1 MVAIKRRTRRANRQA
16 TGKCVAIALVVVIVA
31 FVFFGDG
38 SDDYSSQ
45 ESLTT
50 LSDSILSQRQA
61 DKRSDNEKVVDAI
74 DGTHTTNNGYFA
86 DYLYERENPAFRQQS
101 VPNWKESEEKA
112 AALMKDIKGSIR
124 SCQYLSDDH
133 RILRHAV
140 CSKETTMI
148 VAYNSAPFERS
159 WCGVKIPPHSSI
171 MAPMLCKEAVKLF
184 PSNYDS
190 ITGKGMPSIVIRG
203 SKGSSDAVTDF
214 DCDIPCK
221 VDQGV
226 SGLEVFIEGTDWKI
240 VRTSDDPSKTKEA
253 NVERHAYR
261 SDIYYS
267 TTSSDSSVPLSLFS
281 FEKFNIFT
289 PPVQW
294 DEVKPSGSY
303 LIDSKCDTQA
313 SRRHRWQEALSS
325 RTDVVRY
332 GKCNH
337 DTDLPD
343 GMSLEVKADR
353 LKLLQSH
360 RFNLAFEAGQ
370 AKDYVT
376 NIVYE
381 AFESGT
387 LPIVLGAANVKDI
400 FPPNSFISAG
410 DFMTWDKLSIFVKD
424 VVENKSKWESYQK
437 WRTDQLAKDA
447 FSQRHNFTRTPPTC
461 RLCRWAYAKK
471 YGLGWN
477 HEEQSV
483 RKNALPRNMCVDEK
497 KSLVIQPFRESWHA
511 NIDEIVEDILIPSLK
526 GLCNEVEL
534 SPIVIKQES
543 LSIER
548 QLFEHDGVVDMIITS
563 NGVNSNGDILLRL
576 TFPIKNKGGAYFPD
590 AHTLVPTV
598 RGALVSSIAIQDSK
612 VKVMVLA
619 SWDTKIWSPC
629 EGVVEVT
636 IQSQGK
642 QGMHADEHR
651 KIRVIVEDISSLHDK
666 ATEFYPSSYGKLMTQ
681 DFVDPLETL
690 YLE

>member
-1 MVAIKRRTRRANRQA
+1 MVAIKRPAHKANRKA
-16 TGKCVAIALVVVIVA
+16 TGQCVTIALVVVIVT
-31 FVFFGDG
+31 FVFFGDR
-38 SDDYSSQ
+38 SEHDSSQ
-45 ESLTT
+45 ASLTA
-50 LSDSILSQRQA
+50 LSNSIFSQRHVDQQT
-61 DKRSDNEKVVDAI
+61 DNQKWVDPIA
-74 DGTHTTNNGYFA
+74 GAHTTNNGYFA

-112 AALMKDIKGSIR
+112 ATFFKNVEESIR

-133 RILRHAV
+133 RLLRHAI
-140 CSKETTMI
+140 CSEETTKI
-148 VAYNSAPFERS
+148 IAYNSAPFERS
-159 WCGVKIPPHSSI
+159 WCGVQIPPHSSV
-171 MAPMLCKEAVKLF
+171 MAPILCKEPVQLF

-190 ITGKGMPSIVIRG
+190 ITGLNMPPIVIRG
-203 SKGSSDAVTDF
+203 SKGASDAVTDV

-221 VDQGV
+221 VDQGI
-226 SGLEVFIEGTDWKI
+226 SGLELFIEGTDWKI
-240 VRTSDDPSKTKEA
+240 VQTSDDPSKTKEA
-253 NVERHAYR
+253 QLERHAYR

-281 FEKFNIFT
+281 FDKFNIFT

-303 LIDSKCDTQA
+303 LIDTKCITQT
-313 SRRHRWQEALSS
+313 SRRHRWQEAISS
-325 RTDVVRY
+325 RTEVVSY

-337 DTDLPD
+337 NTDLPD
-343 GMSLEVKADR
+343 GMSLEVKTDR
-353 LKLLQSH
+353 LKLLQTH

-376 NIVYE
+376 EIVYE

-387 LPIVLGAANVKDI
+387 LPIVLGASNIKDI

-410 DFMTWDKLSIFVKD
+410 DFVTWDKLSTFVKD
-424 VVENKSKWESYQK
+424 VVEDKSKWESYQQ
-437 WRTDQLAKDA
+437 WRTDPFAKDV
-447 FSQRHNFTRTPPTC
+447 FYQRHNFTRTPPTC

-477 HEEQSV
+477 HEEQIV
-483 RKNALPRNMCVDEK
+483 RKNTIPRNICVDEK
-497 KSLVIQPFRESWHA
+497 EHLVIQPFRESWHA
-511 NIDEIVEDILIPSLK
+511 NDDGIVEDILIPGLK
-526 GLCNEVEL
+526 GHCNEVEL
-534 SPIVIKQES
+534 LPMVVQQKS

-548 QLFEHDGVVDMIITS
+548 QLFEHDGVVDMTITS
-563 NGVNSNGDILLRL
+563 NGVDSNSDILLRL
-576 TFPIKNKGGAYFPD
+576 TFPIKNKGGAYFQD

-598 RGALVSSIAIQDSK
+598 RGALASSIAIQDSK
-612 VKVMVLA
+612 VKAMVLA
-619 SWDTKIWSPC
+619 SWDTKIWSSY
-629 EGVVEVT
+629 EGAVEIT

-642 QGMHADEHR
+642 RGMHADEHR
-651 KIRVIVEDISSLHDK
+651 QIRVIVEDISSLHDK
-666 ATEFYPSSYGKLMTQ
+666 VTEFYPSSFGKMMTQ